1 MIIVFTFLC
10 LGLFLLTGRVSYI
23 MIFKSKEYSAK
34 AIEQW
39 TSEVKIDAKRGRI
52 LDRNGKELA
61 ISANVYRV
69 DLDMNALRAYLK
81 KNDTTN
87 EAVGPKIAMALDMD
101 EKEVLKIL
109 NKTLPNG
116 NPMQSANLVR
126 RVEKELVDKVNGLNI
141 GGIMVSPDTKRYYP
155 NNSFLAQVLGSTNVD
170 GEGLTGIELSYNSYL
185 KGIPGVRI
193 AEIDKRSSELPNT
206 ISEYTEPIEGKDI
219 VLTIDEKIQHFA
231 EKAAQQA
238 LIDNKAKAVSVLV
251 MDPKTG
257 EVLGLA
263 NKPDFNPNSPKEGAD
278 SWEELQQRW
287 RNRVINDTYE
297 PGSIFKV
304 ITAIAAMEEGLVKED
319 DTFQC
324 SGSIKVANRT
334 IRCWKRTGHGTQ
346 TFPDI
351 LKNSCNVGFVN
362 MGQKLQK
369 DKLNKYINLFG
380 FGQKTGVDLPGEAK
394 GIVKKTESINDVDL
408 ATISFGQTN
417 TVSPI
422 QFLSA
427 VNTIANDGIWIRP
440 HFMKEIV
447 HQQGDSLIRDKSY
460 DNYGEKRIVSA
471 ENTKILRQ
479 YLENVI
485 SEGSGK
491 RTYIEGYHIAGKT
504 GTAQKVNPQNGTY
517 EHGKYVSSFV
527 GMAPA
532 NDPKITIFISIDE
545 PSAGEYYAGVIA
557 TPVAKQVFND
567 VFNYLNIKPEASGED
582 VNRSMLKDIIIPEVR
597 GLKKSEATKIL
608 KSSNLDF
615 QIDGNSEMIS
625 DMSPKPGYTV
635 KEGTKIILYTE
646 QGSNYNKEVAVPD
659 LKGYSKDGAIKIL
672 EKLGLKANIT
682 GEGMV
687 FEQSVEPDKIVKR
700 GTVINIILS
709 TEEMD

>member
-238 LIDNKAKAVSVLV
+238 LIDNKAKAVSVLI

-427 VNTIANDGIWIRP
+427 VNTIANDGIWMRP